1 MPLPRPKFSLLAI
14 SVVLAVAGCG
24 GGAGGGNPYLVPASS
39 PIPGPAPIST
49 APQVPFAT
57 PVRVGSHAPLV
68 GVGTAGPITDIFARD
83 LNNDKIDEVVVGG
96 RISQLAPGDPHR
108 DSLLQIYGWN
118 NDRRNMTNETSTW
131 FRPGENRIA
140 GTEPSIKFGDFN
152 GDGRVDML
160 VAHSTDNQSVPGNAL
175 VYFNQGNNQ
184 LAKTVVGFPQM
195 WSHDSVVK
203 DFNGDGID
211 DFMVTDYLGRI
222 SVAFGSRTGKFDVF
236 SAPAGK
242 WASSSIAAGDFL
254 NDGRVLVV
262 KGDSWTGTNSG
273 SRDVGLYSWTARDGV
288 LEFDRVAVL
297 PPSRLELA
305 KYAGKID
312 PNTSHEIR
320 TVAMD
325 FNRDGKMDVVVITS
339 AGSGAGLISEVQ
351 FLKNKGSAVFE
362 DVTDKVLLGYNTNTM
377 SSYQPILVDFNG
389 DGLVDILLGS
399 MDKSSNRV
407 LIQTKEGNF
416 VDSFSDIFKQFVD
429 QAKGMTAGATSWAI
443 PINII
448 NGPDDKK
455 YLITGINYEEAGE
468 KRQAMYISLIGTTG
482 TATAV
487 ATVSLLKQIWPYL
500 SPAEANRAL
509 SMTALKSF
517 PGYDP
522 TVHGE
527 GILDWQAAMNPIGGL
542 GISLD
547 GRQGTRRAITG
558 WISAPGFNSDRLR
571 NIAAVDGL
579 GRDFTVD
586 LSSMSARLTPMNI
599 AFSEITARDRSWS
612 SKFVARDFQEYQ
624 GFHAVGDDLNWS
636 TGSQFPLGGYD
647 SRTIMQV
654 GSTRMQ
660 GSPWM
665 NMNGVFGKIESSTIL
680 ETSISKSW
688 TSSAWTRVGVM
699 QTASTITPGL
709 VTSITPIWSAYMVAG
724 WQHDALKIYGGV
736 QPTIFAGKFNLR
748 LPDRVDADGVMY
760 YTDSK
765 HRLRNDAVGFL
776 GAEHTWT
783 ARPLKYRL
791 NSVVNQQSQY
801 SVRFSVIHEW
811 K

>member
-1 MPLPRPKFSLLAI
+1 MTFYRPKFSLLAI
-14 SVVLAVAGCG
+14 SIAIAITGCG
-24 GGAGGGNPYLVPASS
+24 GGGGGGGNPYIASA
-39 PIPGPAPIST
+39 PTPAPT

-57 PVRVGSHAPLV
+57 PVRVGTHAPLV
-68 GVGTAGPITDIFARD
+68 GVGPAGPVTDIFARD
-83 LNNDKIDEVVVGG
+83 LNNDRIDEVVVGG

-118 NDRRNMTNETSTW
+118 NDRKNMTNETSTW
-131 FRPGENRIA
+131 FRAGENRIA

-152 GDGRVDML
+152 GDGRIDML
-160 VAHSTDNQSVPGNAL
+160 VAHSTDNRAVLGDAL

-184 LAKTVVGFPQM
+184 LAKTAVGFPQM

-211 DFMVTDYLGRI
+211 DFMATDYLGRI
-222 SVAFGSRTGKFDVF
+222 SVAFGSRSGRFDIY
-236 SAPAGK
+236 SARAGV

-254 NDGRVLVV
+254 GDGRVLLV

-273 SRDVGLYSWTARDGV
+273 SRDVGLYSWTASNGLLDFTRI
-288 LEFDRVAVL
+288 AVL
-297 PPSRLELA
+297 PPSRLELP

-325 FNRDGKMDVVVITS
+325 FNRDGKMDVIVITS
-339 AGSGAGLISEVQ
+339 AGSGAGLVSEVQ
-351 FLKNKGSAVFE
+351 FLKNKGQAVFE

-389 DGLVDILLGS
+389 DGLMDILLGS

-416 VDSFSDIFKQFVD
+416 VDSYSDIFKQFVD

-482 TATAV
+482 TATAA
-487 ATVSLLKQIWPYL
+487 ATVAVLKQVWPYL

-509 SMTALKSF
+509 AMTALKSF

-522 TVHGE
+522 AIHGE

-542 GISLD
+542 GLALN
-547 GRQGTRRAITG
+547 GRQGVRQQITG
-558 WISAPGFNSDRLR
+558 WISAPGFDRSRLQS
-571 NIAAVDGL
+571 IAAVDGL

-586 LSSMSARLTPMNI
+586 LSSMNVRLAPMNI
-599 AFSEITARDRSWS
+599 AFSEMTGRDRSWS
-612 SKFVARDFQEYQ
+612 SKFVARDFYESH
-624 GFHAVGDDLNWS
+624 GFHAAGDEQNWT
-636 TGSQFPLGGYD
+636 TGSQFPLGRYD
-647 SRTIMQV
+647 SDWTMQI
-654 GSTRMQ
+654 GASRMQ

-665 NMNGVFGKIESSTIL
+665 SMSGIFGRIIDSTVL
-680 ETSISKSW
+680 ETSISKTWS
-688 TSSAWTRVGVM
+688 TGVWSRLGMM
-699 QTASTITPGL
+699 QTGSNITPGL
-709 VTSITPIWSAYMVAG
+709 VTSITPIYSAYAIGG
-724 WQHDALKIYGGV
+724 WQQDALKIYGGI
-736 QPTIFAGKFNLR
+736 QPTIFSGTINLR
-748 LPDRVDADGVMY
+748 LPDRVDEDGVMHY
-760 YTDSK
+760 ADSK
-765 HRLRNDAVGFL
+765 QRLHNNPVGFL
-776 GAEHTWT
+776 GAEHTWKDGI
-783 ARPLKYRL
+783 LKYRV
-791 NSVVNQQSQY
+791 SGVVNQQSQY
-801 SVRFSVIHEW
+801 VARFTVIQEW